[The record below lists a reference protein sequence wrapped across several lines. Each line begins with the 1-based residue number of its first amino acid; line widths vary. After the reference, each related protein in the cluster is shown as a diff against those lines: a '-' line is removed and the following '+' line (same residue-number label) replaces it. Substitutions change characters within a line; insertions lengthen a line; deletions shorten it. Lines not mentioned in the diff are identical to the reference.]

1 LLLIIII
8 SSFAQLK
15 DCADMLNDFIADL
28 RFGARIFLRNPGFTV
43 VVVITLAL
51 GIGANTA
58 IFSFVDAVLV
68 RPLPYT
74 QPERLAVV
82 LSAETGRTG
91 PSKLFDSYS
100 DFEEWKRSSN
110 SFEQLEACTWARPGA
125 TLKWQGTPQRVL
137 SVPATAGFFSLLG
150 TPAAQGRTF
159 EEDDLRNG
167 CAVVLSHRFWSSH
180 LGGSPDVIGST
191 ISLDDKPCAIIGV
204 MPEDFQFYPKQTDL
218 WMLITPDSSFAREPL
233 VLVVGRL
240 KHGVSNN
247 TSQAELV
254 MLHQRVIDA
263 APSGSWLS
271 HVEPIVDPLRDDFT
285 WLAGRNL
292 DRSLLLLFGAV
303 GFILLI
309 ACINVANLLLGRGS
323 QRQKELA
330 IRAAL
335 GSGRSRLV
343 RQLLTES
350 LLLSLSS
357 AALGAGLAGAGVRY
371 FRAANPVELPPGNIV
386 VVDFRA
392 LIFAALLAVSTI
404 LLFGLLPA
412 LKVSKLD
419 LNEVLKASGRSPTR
433 GVLSHR
439 FGKLLVISEVTLS
452 IVLLS
457 GASLLIESA
466 VRLRSSDLGFRT
478 HQLLSARVDLPE
490 KDYSS
495 SQQRFKFYDK
505 LAAAL
510 ESLPRVQGLAMASGF
525 PLTGSGNNALA
536 VSGTAASST
545 GGIGDVTMEA
555 VSYDYFNVMDIPLI
569 DGRAFDSRDRDESQ
583 QVAIVN
589 EALVREYFPGE
600 NAIGKQI
607 KLGEASGKAPWLTI
621 VGVVGDVKRTIVYK
635 EMDFIIP
642 PSVYRPTS
650 QSAGNSMA
658 IMLRMDNGQPTSGG
672 YLQSIVSGLDSN
684 VPVSDIKTMEER
696 VSDFLSY
703 PRFRA
708 VLLGLFAAVAL
719 ALAAIGIYGVLSQS
733 VLQRTPEIGIR
744 VALGAQRRDI
754 IGLVLRQAMTL
765 VFAGVTLGVV
775 ASVLLMRLISSLLYN
790 TSPTE
795 PMTLA
800 VNSVLLVGVAL
811 LACYIPAKRATTVD
825 PMVAL
830 KCE

>member
-1 LLLIIII
+1 M
-8 SSFAQLK
+8 F
-15 DCADMLNDFIADL
+15 NDFLHDL

-68 RPLPYT
+68 RPLPYNR
-74 QPERLAVV
+74 PEQLAVV

-100 DFEEWKRSSN
+100 DFEEWKRNSN
-110 SFEQLEACTWARPGA
+110 SFEQLEACTWARPGS
-125 TLKWQGTPQRVL
+125 TLKWQGAAQRVL
-137 SVPATAGFFSLLG
+137 AVPVSAGFFSLLG
-150 TPAAQGRTF
+150 SAASQGRTF
-159 EEDDLRNG
+159 DENDSNNG
-167 CAVVLSHRFWSSH
+167 CAVVLSHRFWQGH
-180 LGGSPDVIGST
+180 LAGASDVIGAT
-191 ISLDDKPCAIIGV
+191 LTLDDTACTVIGV
-204 MPEDFQFYPKQTDL
+204 MPEDFEFYPKQTDL
-218 WMLITPDSSFAREPL
+218 WMLITSDSTFARAPL
-233 VLVVGRL
+233 NSQVIVVGRL
-240 KHGVSNN
+240 KPGISNN
-247 TSQAELV
+247 AAQAELAT
-254 MLHQRVIDA
+254 LHQHVVDA
-263 APSGSWLS
+263 APSGSWLTR
-271 HVEPIVDPLRDDFT
+271 VEPIVDPLRDDFT

-335 GSGRSRLV
+335 GCGRSRLV

-357 AALGAGLAGAGVRY
+357 AALGACFAVAGVRY
-371 FRAANPVELPPGNIV
+371 FRAANPVELPPGTV
-386 VVDFRA
+386 VVVNIRA
-392 LIFAALLAVSTI
+392 LSFAALLALLTT
-404 LLFGLLPA
+404 LLFGLFPA
-412 LKVSKLD
+412 LKVSELD
-419 LNEVLKASGRSPTR
+419 LNEVLKASSRSMTR
-433 GVLSHR
+433 GALSHR

-466 VRLRSSDLGFRT
+466 VRLRSSDLGFNT

-495 SQQRFKFYDK
+495 PQQRLTFYDR
-505 LAAAL
+505 LASAI
-510 ESLPRVQGLAMASGF
+510 ESLRRVQGVAMASGF
-525 PLTGSGNNALA
+525 PLTASGNNALA
-536 VSGTAASST
+536 ISGRDAPST
-545 GGIGDVTMEA
+545 GGIGDVTMES
-555 VSYDYFNVMDIPLI
+555 VSNDYFNVMNIPLL
-569 DGRAFDSRDRDESQ
+569 DGRTFDSQDRQTTQ

-589 EALVREYFPGE
+589 EALVHEYFPDE
-600 NAIGKQI
+600 NAIGRQI
-607 KLGEASGKAPWLTI
+607 KLGEANGNAPWLTI
-621 VGVVGDVKRTIVYK
+621 VGVVGNVKRTIVYK
-635 EMDFIIP
+635 EMDFIVP
-642 PSVYRPTS
+642 ASVYRPAS

-658 IMLRMDNGQPTSGG
+658 IMLRMDNGGTAGG
-672 YLQSIVSGLDSN
+672 SFLERIVSGLDSN
-684 VPVSDIKTMEER
+684 VPVSDIKTMDER

-708 VLLGLFAAVAL
+708 ALLGLFAAVAL

-733 VLQRTPEIGIR
+733 VVQRTQEIGIR
-744 VALGAQRRDI
+744 VALGAQHRDVVA
-754 IGLVLRQAMTL
+754 LVLRQGMTL
-765 VFAGVTLGVV
+765 AISGVSLGVL
-775 ASVLLMRLISSLLYN
+775 ASLLLMRLISSLLYN
-790 TSPTE
+790 TSPTD
-795 PMTLA
+795 PMTLVINSA
-800 VNSVLLVGVAL
+800 VLVGVAL

-830 KCE
+830 RCE

>member
-1 LLLIIII
+1 MMR
-8 SSFAQLK
+8 
-15 DCADMLNDFIADL
+15 DMFNDFLRDL

-68 RPLPYT
+68 RPLPYK

-100 DFEEWKRSSN
+100 DFEEWKRNSN
-110 SFEQLEACTWARPGA
+110 SFEQLEACTWVRPGS
-125 TLKWQGTPQRVL
+125 TLKWQGAAQRVL
-137 SVPATAGFFSLLG
+137 AVPVSAGFFSLLG
-150 TPAAQGRTF
+150 SAASQGRTF
-159 EEDDLRNG
+159 AENDSNNG
-167 CAVVLSHRFWSSH
+167 CAVVLSHRFWQSNLAGAS
-180 LGGSPDVIGST
+180 DVIGST

-218 WMLITPDSSFAREPL
+218 WMLITPDSAFAREPLRSL

-247 TSQAELV
+247 TAQAELAT
-254 MLHQRVIDA
+254 LHQRVVDA
-263 APSGSWLS
+263 SPSGSWLS

-392 LIFAALLAVSTI
+392 LIFAALLALSTT

-419 LNEVLKASGRSPTR
+419 LNEVLKASGRSLTR
-433 GVLSHR
+433 GALSHR

-510 ESLPRVQGLAMASGF
+510 ESLPRVQGVAMASGF

-536 VSGTAASST
+536 VSGRAASST

-555 VSYDYFNVMDIPLI
+555 VSNDYFNVMDIPLI

-658 IMLRMDNGQPTSGG
+658 IMLRMYYGRPTPGG
-672 YLQSIVSGLDSN
+672 YLQRIPSIVSDLDSN
-684 VPVSDIKTMEER
+684 VPVSDIKTMDER

-708 VLLGLFAAVAL
+708 TLLGLFAAVAL

-733 VLQRTPEIGIR
+733 VLQRTQEIGIR

-754 IGLVLRQAMTL
+754 LGLVLRQGMTL
-765 VFAGVTLGVV
+765 VIAGVSLGVV

-790 TSPTE
+790 TSPTD

-800 VNSVLLVGVAL
+800 INSALLLGVAL

-830 KCE
+830 RRE